1 MNYTVKDIKKVN
13 LDLLL
18 KLSKVFNFDKIETSY
33 FEHILEFYDDKKLVA
48 MINYC
53 ILPCMKGRYR
63 LFIRN
68 LYFLN
73 KDNLDTIIKS
83 LCKYCKT
90 VNLAIKTTFDNDK
103 FDDDCKKAL
112 YNNNFKGNEVLYYI
126 Y

>member
-1 MNYTVKDIKKVN
+1 MNYTVKNIKKVN

-33 FEHILEFYDDKKLVA
+33 FEHVLEFYEDKKLVA

-53 ILPCMKGRYR
+53 FIPSMKGRMR

-73 KDNLDTIIKS
+73 KNNLDNIIKS
-83 LCKYCKT
+83 LCEYCKKN
-90 VNLAIKTTFDNDK
+90 NLSIKTTLYNDK
-103 FDDDCKKAL
+103 FDEDCKKAL
-112 YNNNFKGNEVLYYI
+112 YNNNFKGDEVLYYI